1 MTAGLSH
8 SPVQPEKSR
17 EMGANADEV
26 SRGSPGVSLP
36 TLVGGAS
43 PTILPP
49 EHVVACTSPACARLM
64 SQGDYLRKRRRGWV
78 GHEFW
83 GKSLRVNESLTA
95 LFM

>member
-1 MTAGLSH
+1 MQMRSAEVL
-8 SPVQPEKSR
+8 PEFLF
-17 EMGANADEV
+17 
-26 SRGSPGVSLP
+26 PGQNWEFLP